1 MISFFFRHFNYSFFD
16 NIILVRFVRVF
27 YLFQIKKD
35 ILKEYKYKEGELYKL
50 LKSIHY
56 LKTEDIVLGYK
67 IYNNIVNPIDKDDY
81 NNFIKSKNK
90 NKDSYIFYNYIHTI
104 NDFYFNESTKL
115 IINNSFLKIKT
126 NINIPSFFY
135 DLRVFDNIFVC
146 DFNNNDYF
154 LLSDTV
160 YSPLK

>member
-1 MISFFFRHFNYSFFD
+1 M
-16 NIILVRFVRVF
+16 RVF
-27 YLFQIKKD
+27 YLFQIIKD
-35 ILKEYKYKEGELYKL
+35 ILIKYKYKEAQLYRL
-50 LKSIHY
+50 LQNIHY

-67 IYNNIVNPIDKDDY
+67 IYDTIVNSIDKNDF
-81 NNFIKSKNK
+81 NNYIKSKNE
-90 NKDSYIFYNYIHTI
+90 NKDTYMFYNYTHTI

-126 NINIPSFFY
+126 NTNIPSFFY
-135 DLRVFDNIFVC
+135 DLRVFENIFVC

-154 LLSDTV
+154 LLNESV